1 MEHILPETGE
11 CLLELLA
18 GGESVGLLMGILYLV
33 TL

>member
-1 MEHILPETGE
+1 MEHILSETGE

-18 GGESVGLLMGILYLV
+18 GGASVGLLMGMLSLV

>member
-1 MEHILPETGE
+1 MEHILSETGE

-18 GGESVGLLMGILYLV
+18 GGVSVGLLMGILYLV